1 MKKSIAFFTGMSA
14 LLAAVNMPA
23 ADSDDKELAHECT
36 SWMIFSD
43 FTGNDTH
50 ILHKNRDASSRN
62 IVALKSEPDSS
73 RKWIGLG
80 NPGHLCMG
88 MNANG
93 LAAVM
98 NSGEICIEP
107 PNVIGK
113 KGTPAILKAVLESS
127 DTASQAAAKLQEILK
142 DGDYSH
148 GEKGSIFFFLDK
160 TEGFICEIT
169 AKFCS
174 VQRYDAGYAFRA
186 NIWHNP
192 GMAQRSRNTPKAL
205 MNSYIRE
212 SAVMGFFNA
221 VLDKKNKIELTDILE
236 LSRLTKTPEDCPM
249 KRSVCYKNTNSASTL
264 VLHREFPD
272 VLSTAYVLIGHPR
285 HTLYLPIPI
294 CVEKLDPYMAEPVC
308 SAAAFK
314 RFADLGLEAP
324 IPKEWTAFE
333 KESLKKYGKASADAL
348 TLLRQGKKAQAVRL
362 LNKTA
367 AEIWKK
373 AYPLAV
379 QPYTQNQK

>member
-1 MKKSIAFFTGMSA
+1 MKKSFA
-14 LLAAVNMPA
+14 LLTGISLLPAINLSAVDPE
-23 ADSDDKELAHECT
+23 DQELDHECT

-43 FTGNDTH
+43 FTQNNTH

-62 IVALKSEPDSS
+62 IVALKSEPGSP
-73 RKWIGLG
+73 RKWVGLG
-80 NPGHLCMG
+80 NPDHLCMG
-88 MNANG
+88 INANG

-98 NSGEICIEP
+98 NSGELCIEP
-107 PNVIGK
+107 PNVEGK
-113 KGTPAILKAVLESS
+113 KGTPAMLRSILESS
-127 DTASQAAAKLQEILK
+127 DTAAQAVAKLQELLK
-142 DGDYSH
+142 QGDYSH
-148 GEKGSIFFFLDK
+148 GEKGSIFFFLDQ

-192 GMAQRSRNTPKAL
+192 GMAQRSRNTVKRF
-205 MNSYIRE
+205 MDSCGRE
-212 SAVMGFFNA
+212 SAVWTFLNA
-221 VLDKKNKIELTDILE
+221 VLDKKQKIEPADILE
-236 LSRLTKTPEDCPM
+236 LSRLTKTPEGCPM
-249 KRSVCYKNTNSASTL
+249 ERSVCFKNTNSAATL

-314 RFADLGLEAP
+314 RFAELGLEAP
-324 IPKEWTAFE
+324 IPAEWIAFE
-333 KESLKKYGKASADAL
+333 KESMKKYDKASAKAL
-348 TLLRQGKKAQAVRL
+348 TLLRQGKKAQAVQL
-362 LNKTA
+362 LNETA

-379 QPYTQNQK
+379 EPYTESKKQ

>member
-1 MKKSIAFFTGMSA
+1 MKKSIALLTGMT
-14 LLAAVNMPA
+14 LLTAMNLPAV
-23 ADSDDKELAHECT
+23 DQEDKELDHECT

-43 FTGNDTH
+43 FTGNNTH

-62 IVALKSEPDSS
+62 IVVLKSEPGSP

-88 MNANG
+88 INANG

-98 NSGEICIEP
+98 NSGEICSEP
-107 PNVIGK
+107 PNIKGK
-113 KGTPAILKAVLESS
+113 KGTPAILRAVLDSS
-127 DTASQAAAKLQEILK
+127 DTAAQAVAKLQDILK
-142 DGDYSH
+142 QGDYSH

-160 TEGFICEIT
+160 KEGFICEIT

-174 VQRYDAGYAFRA
+174 VQRYAAGYAFRA

-192 GMAQRSRNTPKAL
+192 GMEQRSRNTVKRF
-205 MNSYIRE
+205 MDSCGRE
-212 SAVMGFFNA
+212 SAVRVFFNG
-221 VLDKKNKIELTDILE
+221 VLDKKNKIGLADILE

-249 KRSVCYKNTNSASTL
+249 KRSVCFKNTNSAATL

-314 RFADLGLEAP
+314 RFAELGLEAP
-324 IPKEWTAFE
+324 IPAEWSAFE
-333 KESLKKYGKASADAL
+333 KESMKQYGKASAEAL
-348 TLLRQGKKAQAVRL
+348 TLLRQGKKAQAVQL
-362 LNKTA
+362 LNNTA

-379 QPYTQNQK
+379 QPYTENQK